1 MTSTLRSIGVALP
14 LVIGV
19 LLWQSPAGA
28 DDTAAAAAR
37 PTESS
42 PATLE
47 VAPYD
52 MPLVKRA
59 LEAQAWVVMHAAHAH
74 AVAHD
79 GIYPEEVAEFA
90 DRLPS
95 GERMKNLWTGTD
107 LVPADTESR
116 AAGTIVYRSI
126 EWQGHRVGCE
136 VTVFGPYGEPTTLV
150 SDLGWWR
157 RAQGDV
163 ATSTAR

>member
-1 MTSTLRSIGVALP
+1 MRRTIGAALP
-14 LVIGV
+14 LVVG
-19 LLWQSPAGA
+19 LLFGSVAVADAGA
-28 DDTAAAAAR
+28 ADAASA
-37 PTESS
+37 PTEAA
-42 PATLE
+42 PAALE

-52 MPLVKRA
+52 QPLVQRA

-79 GIYPEEVAEFA
+79 GVYPAEVEDFA

-95 GERMKNLWTGTD
+95 GDRMQNLWTGAE

-116 AAGTIVYRSI
+116 GAGSIVYRPI
-126 EWQGHRVGCE
+126 VWHGHRVGCE

-157 RAQGDV
+157 RVQPDV
-163 ATSTAR
+163 ARTAAR